1 MLFLVPQVAETQ
13 YRSWHLVPG
22 SGSSMNNCTSQLD
35 SWRWTAPACPVV
47 NVLVPGYGEGK
58 WTREVSMALAS
69 TDAALQA
76 SHPEQLLRDARP
88 PGTAAVSGGK
98 CPAPPRSL
106 GFLAVQGL
114 PTPHPRHHG
123 KHQSPTHRT

>member
-1 MLFLVPQVAETQ
+1 
-13 YRSWHLVPG
+13 
-22 SGSSMNNCTSQLD
+22 
-35 SWRWTAPACPVV
+35 
-47 NVLVPGYGEGK
+47 
-58 WTREVSMALAS
+58 MALAS

-114 PTPHPRHHG
+114 PTPHTAMANTRVQLTGLNPPR
-123 KHQSPTHRT
+123 